1 MPSEIDFKAIETASL
16 IPAEWAKLTEG
27 SINLFNMALIPTEEG
42 YLAAYRFVS
51 SIDQGRRI
59 AICRITKDL
68 EVVSGS
74 ALGFSDLVEFAT
86 NVPAQSKV
94 WFADPRLFSLQGK
107 TYMVW
112 NNGHT
117 DDDTNHQYMVELD
130 SKTGKPAAKVRE
142 IILRSGRRKTEKNWA
157 FFEAENQVW
166 AVYSVTPHRI
176 LKVDL
181 NTSKTDVLCDLDN
194 VSSWKSSFSE
204 VYGAMRGGAQPIQV
218 GDKFIN
224 IVHSR
229 YNMPEGAEYVAAVY
243 EFSKTYPFQPV
254 REKPYPLDLG
264 FDPHSDPSEHGFV
277 DDPGQNLNPTTSWVL
292 YPTGFAVAGDRYVI
306 SGGYNDSH
314 CFIASGTISHI
325 ETDMK
330 AIRTSPQPKIL
341 PVGSIDGSTV
351 TKEHRV
357 ETEQE
362 LPLFWWIAKDRL
374 INGKIYRGMFK
385 HGNFGDD
392 ASELIIKKLTPFTP
406 VQPDP
411 DQNKLLAIGS
421 VLHRAIDGD
430 VVWGSGLKGTD
441 ALDGHPG
448 GNIFVRAVRGPM
460 TLDVLNKAGWDT
472 SNITELFDPGV
483 LLVHLWKEELA
494 KYNPEKNKAKGKIRI
509 LPHYRDEIVFKRWNP
524 KLHHHFIS
532 ADNHPLTVLK
542 QMLGAELVISSSLHG
557 IIFAES
563 LGIPAIWI
571 DSPGKEAHFKYVDY
585 YASTGRTNVK
595 ALESIQDA
603 LKANPAEV
611 PTFDFEKL
619 LKTFPEKEIK
629 ELQTRSQGKYKG
641 VLFTAPDFNTGNDT
655 FAVNWS
661 DSMVK
666 ANDAVWV
673 KGLSGSF
680 TLQPKKLDSKFASI
694 KIMLKRCDTRL
705 SPVAQTVTVT
715 TSAGSQATV
724 VWNKNDL
731 RSKEISL
738 PISGEA
744 LKEGLTVH
752 LKAKTLGPQNN
763 WLKPMPFASVGVVTL
778 RSE

>member
-1 MPSEIDFKAIETASL
+1 MTSAVEFRAIETASL
-16 IPAEWAKLTEG
+16 VPAEWTKLAEG
-27 SINLFNMALIPTEEG
+27 AINLFNMAIIPSQDG

-51 SIDQGRRI
+51 ALDQSRRI
-59 AICRITKDL
+59 AVCRISKDL
-68 EVVSGS
+68 EVIAGS
-74 ALGFSDLVEFAT
+74 ALGFSDLVEFVGA
-86 NVPAQSKV
+86 VPEQSKS

-117 DDDTNHQYMVELD
+117 DDDTNHQYMVEVD
-130 SKTGKPAAKVRE
+130 SNTGKPAGKARE
-142 IILRSGRRKTEKNWA
+142 IVLRSGRRKTEKNWA
-157 FFEAENQVW
+157 FFEADQQVW
-166 AVYSVTPHRI
+166 AIYSVTPHRI
-176 LKVDL
+176 LKVNL
-181 NTSKTDVLCDLDN
+181 NSSDSEVLCDLDN

-204 VYGAMRGGAQPIQV
+204 VYGAMRGGAQPILV

-243 EFSKTYPFQPV
+243 EFSNSYPFQPV

-264 FDPHSDPSEHGFV
+264 FDPHSDPSEHGFA

-292 YPTGFAVAGDRYVI
+292 YPTGFAVNGDTFVI

-314 CFIASGTISHI
+314 CFIASGPISHI
-325 ETDMK
+325 EADLK
-330 AIRTSPQPKIL
+330 AIKTSPQPKIL
-341 PVGSIDGSTV
+341 PVGSLDGELV
-351 TKEHRV
+351 NQKHRI
-357 ETEQE
+357 EPKQE
-362 LPLFWWIAKDRL
+362 LPLFWWLAKDRQM
-374 INGKIYRGMFK
+374 NGKIYQGIFK

-392 ASELIIKKLTPFTP
+392 ASELLIKKLTPFTP
-406 VQPDP
+406 IQPAP

-421 VLHRAIDGD
+421 VLHRAISGD

-448 GNIFVRAVRGPM
+448 GDILVRAVRGPM

-472 SNITELFDPGV
+472 SHITEMFDPGV
-483 LLVHLWKEELA
+483 LLVHLWKEELS

-571 DSPGKEAHFKYVDY
+571 DSPGKEAHFKYLDY
-585 YASTGRTNVK
+585 YASTGRSDVK
-595 ALESIQDA
+595 ALDSIQDA
-603 LKANPAEV
+603 LKASAPEV

-619 LKTFPEKEIK
+619 LKTFPQKEIK
-629 ELQTRSQGKYKG
+629 ELQTRSHGKYKG
-641 VLFTAPDFNTGNDT
+641 VMFTAADFNTDKKD
-655 FAVNWS
+655 FSVNWS
-661 DSMVK
+661 KNMVE

-680 TLQPKKLDSKFASI
+680 TLQPKNLEAKYASI

-705 SPVAQTVTVT
+705 SPFAQEVVVT

-738 PISGEA
+738 PISGAA

-763 WLKPMPFASVGVVTL
+763 WLKPVPFASVGVVTL